1 MSTAVSKAAA
11 GAIATLYRGT
21 KKVATARVGADG
33 SISFSSKGITT
44 GTYRVRLASPTK
56 TVNTNAFKV
65 TVPRR

>member
-33 SISFSSKGITT
+33 SISFASKGITS
-44 GTYRVRLASPTK
+44 GIYRVRLTSATK
-56 TVNTNAFKV
+56 AVNTSAFKV